1 MGVPFRFADYGN
13 LTRCGRFRDSNASFY
28 SRMKYIRLILLG
40 ATLALSACATDY
52 YSYSGSPVYVG
63 QGGASKNVN
72 GIDFWVLGT
81 PPRKFRIIGYIE
93 DSRKRGLIEMATR
106 DSNVAAKAKAAGGDG
121 VIRTGDFQ
129 QYVATASTASANAHT
144 TGNATLVGNTAQ
156 FNANTTASGTQVS
169 VPIFWRNSQYLV
181 IKYLN

>member
-1 MGVPFRFADYGN
+1 
-13 LTRCGRFRDSNASFY
+13 
-28 SRMKYIRLILLG
+28 MKYLELILLG

-52 YSYSGSPVYVG
+52 YTYSGSPVYTG

-72 GIDFWVLGT
+72 GVDFWILGT

-93 DSRKRGLIEMATR
+93 DSRKRGIIEMATR
-106 DSNVAAKAKAAGGDG
+106 DPNIAAKAKAAGGDA

-129 QYVATASTASANAHT
+129 QYVATVSTATGNAHT
-144 TGNATLVGNTAQ
+144 TGDATFFGDTAH

-169 VPIFWRNSQYLV
+169 IPIFWRNSQYLV